1 MGMVFTYVS
10 YLFGVPPTHDE
21 LVSAN
26 SNPQMASAMYLVD
39 AYTVHAA
46 SVTAASTIF
55 RCLLGALLPL
65 AGPSMYNALGL
76 GWGNS
81 LLGFI
86 AIAFIPLPF
95 IFYLYGQRIRETKLF
110 KVEF

>member
-1 MGMVFTYVS
+1 
-10 YLFGVPPTHDE
+10 
-21 LVSAN
+21 
-26 SNPQMASAMYLVD
+26 MATTVYLVD
-39 AYTVHAA
+39 VYTVHAA

-65 AGPSMYNALGL
+65 AGPSMFQALGI

-95 IFYLYGQRIRETKLF
+95 VFYLYGQRLRESKLF
-110 KVEF
+110 QVDF